1 MARKDSFIR
10 ALVNLLATI
19 FGLSVLGLFGYVYIH
34 QKEIML
40 YGAIAAV
47 LAGAI
52 IVVYLV
58 IQKRRERETVYELG
72 DEYHQAKP
80 APLNVERQISSLG
93 ETGRYDVFV
102 CHASED

>member
-1 MARKDSFIR
+1 
-10 ALVNLLATI
+10 
-19 FGLSVLGLFGYVYIH
+19 
-34 QKEIML
+34 ML

-93 ETGRYDVFV
+93 ETGKDAGTGRYEPKHRKIQWTLIKRKNDF
-102 CHASED
+102 